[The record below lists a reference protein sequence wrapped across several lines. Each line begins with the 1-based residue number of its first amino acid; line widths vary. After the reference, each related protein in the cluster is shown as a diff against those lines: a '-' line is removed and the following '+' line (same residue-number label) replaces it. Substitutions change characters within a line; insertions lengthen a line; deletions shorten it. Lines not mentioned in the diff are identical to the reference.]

1 MIGHND
7 NHPGGLVRGT
17 APPARLF
24 SRFRMARRVEA
35 HAGPGLS
42 LAALVILFLGF
53 LFSIGRVAADPLPL
67 HERDQVVAA
76 SGHMAALFDPTG
88 TMSLAAAIAAAGQF
102 QPVPGTFNG
111 GYTKGAWWLKLSV
124 RPEAGAGGSWLL
136 QLVSPYTDSIEIYA
150 PRLTKTGRDEFALQK
165 TGALVPIPQRDFASH
180 LFVVRTDFDEGRDQ
194 TIYIRVAGSRTL
206 TAAPYFWRL
215 SPFMGHVTFDVL
227 RTSFIVGAAFMTA
240 AGSLI
245 FGLWLR
251 ARGFIWYGVYL
262 GLAALVIAGNSGFTT
277 FVLSPLEPAI
287 ILRLQTV
294 VGCLTILT
302 GAMFTREIFC
312 TEGRARFGARL
323 LLASALLSAVFTIY
337 AAAGLY
343 RAIAPFQS
351 LNLLMLC
358 VLIPILAI
366 AKVRRGE
373 PAAWW
378 YLVGFGAYSLSGIW
392 FMLMVLGVLPLSAF
406 GERGYQVLS
415 TLTMVAIFVGL
426 ATSLRVG
433 VRERR
438 NLQAALLEASQHN
451 EQVLA
456 EAVTERTREL
466 QAEVE
471 ARRAAEAA
479 LRVAM
484 SEQRHFLTMV
494 SHEFRTPL
502 GAVRAAAAVVQR
514 RLALFDDAAR
524 REAERIVRT
533 AARLAYLVDAFL
545 AEEVLDKSTFR
556 PRREAVDVAD
566 IVGDICRELAQQSGR
581 EIAVTG
587 ASVGSIEAD
596 PGLIR
601 TAVGNLV
608 GNALKYSERPVSVDV
623 VARADG
629 VAIAVRDDGPGI
641 PEAERTAIFERFYRS
656 GHDKAQGGTGI
667 GLSIV
672 KRIVTVHGGSLEL
685 ESEVGRGSVFT
696 MVLPRSLPDTVPADA
711 APADG
716 PGAVGSQPAA
726 RFG

>member
-1 MIGHND
+1 
-7 NHPGGLVRGT
+7 
-17 APPARLF
+17 
-24 SRFRMARRVEA
+24 MARRVEVCA
-35 HAGPGLS
+35 RLRPS
-42 LAALVILFLGF
+42 LAVFVSALFVSLMA
-53 LFSIGRVAADPLPL
+53 IGQLAADPLPL
-67 HERDQVVAA
+67 HDRDQVVAA

-88 TMSLAAAIAAAGQF
+88 TMSLPAVIAAVDQF
-102 QPVPGTFNG
+102 QPVAGPFNG
-111 GYTKGAWWLKLSV
+111 GYSQGAWWLRLAV
-124 RPEAGAGGSWLL
+124 RPEAGAGGAWLL

-150 PRLTKTGRDEFALQK
+150 PRLSKTGRDELALQK

-180 LFVVRTDFDEGRDQ
+180 LFVVRTDLEEGRDQ
-194 TIYIRVAGSRTL
+194 AVYVRLTGSRPL

-215 SPFMGHVTFDVL
+215 SPFMGHLTFDVL

-251 ARGFIWYGVYL
+251 VRGFVWYGIYL
-262 GLAALVIAGNSGFTT
+262 GFAAWVIAGNSGFMTLL
-277 FVLSPLEPAI
+277 LSPLEPAF
-287 ILRLQTV
+287 ILRMQTV

-302 GAMFTREIFC
+302 AAMLVRSIFC
-312 TEGRARFGARL
+312 ADGRARVAAWFL
-323 LLASALLSAVFTIY
+323 QASALLSSVFTIY

-343 RAIAPFQS
+343 RVIAPFQS
-351 LNLLMLC
+351 VNLIAVC

-392 FMLMVLGVLPLSAF
+392 FMLMVLGVLPLSTG
-406 GERGYQVLS
+406 GERGYQVVS

-426 ATSLRVG
+426 ATSLRAG
-433 VRERR
+433 LRERR
-438 NLQAALLEASQHN
+438 NLQAQLLEASQHN
-451 EQVLA
+451 EQVLTQ
-456 EAVTERTREL
+456 AVTERTREL
-466 QAEVE
+466 QTEVE

-502 GAVRAAAAVVQR
+502 GAIRAAAAVVQR
-514 RLALFDDAAR
+514 RLAPLDEAAR

-556 PRREAVDVAD
+556 PRREAVDVTEL
-566 IVGDICRELAQQSGR
+566 VGDVCREMAQQSGR
-581 EIAVTG
+581 DIAVTG
-587 ASVGSIEAD
+587 SATGLMKAD
-596 PGLIR
+596 PGLLR

-608 GNALKYSERPVSVDV
+608 GNALKYSERPVAVEI
-623 VARADG
+623 AERAEG
-629 VAIAVRDDGPGI
+629 IAVAVRDEGPGI

-656 GHDKAQGGTGI
+656 GHDRTQGGTGI

-672 KRIVTVHGGSLEL
+672 KRIVSVHGGALQL
-685 ESEVGRGSVFT
+685 DSEIGRGSTFT
-696 MVLPRSLPDTVPADA
+696 MVFPWSAPGVVA
-711 APADG
+711 APDVA
-716 PGAVGSQPAA
+716 ASAARPAA
-726 RFG
+726 LAG

>member
-1 MIGHND
+1 
-7 NHPGGLVRGT
+7 
-17 APPARLF
+17 
-24 SRFRMARRVEA
+24 MAVG
-35 HAGPGLS
+35 AG
-42 LAALVILFLGF
+42 
-53 LFSIGRVAADPLPL
+53 RADPVLL
-67 HERDQVVAA
+67 HERDQAVAA
-76 SGHMAALFDPTG
+76 SGHMTALYDPTG
-88 TMSLAAAIAAAGQF
+88 TMSLPAAIAAADRF
-102 QPVPGTFNG
+102 QPVTGPFNG
-111 GYTKGAWWLKLSV
+111 GYTKGAWWLRLAV
-124 RPEAGAGGSWLL
+124 RPEAGAGGAWLL

-150 PRLTKTGRDEFALQK
+150 PRLTKTGRDELALQR
-165 TGALVPIPQRDFASH
+165 TGALVPIPQRDFVSH
-180 LFVVRTDFDEGRDQ
+180 LFVVRTDLEEGREQ
-194 TIYIRVAGSRTL
+194 AIYIRLAGGRTL

-251 ARGFIWYGVYL
+251 ARGFVWYGIYL
-262 GLAALVIAGNSGFTT
+262 GLAALVIAGNSGFMTLL
-277 FVLSPLEPAI
+277 LSPLDPAL
-287 ILRLQTV
+287 ILRLQSV
-294 VGCLTILT
+294 NGCLTILT
-302 GAMFTREIFC
+302 AAMFTRSVFC
-312 TEGRARFGARL
+312 AEGRARVGNWL

-351 LNLLMLC
+351 LNLLILC

-366 AKVRRGE
+366 AKARRGE

-392 FMLMVLGVLPLSAF
+392 FMLMVLGVLPLSTF

-426 ATSLRVG
+426 ATSLRAG

-502 GAVRAAAAVVQR
+502 GAIRAAAAVVQR

-556 PRREAVDVAD
+556 PRREVVDVAE
-566 IVGDICRELAQQSGR
+566 IVGDVCRELSQQSGR
-581 EIAVTG
+581 EIVVA
-587 ASVGSIEAD
+587 ASTAGSIEAD
-596 PGLIR
+596 PGLLR

-608 GNALKYSERPVSVDV
+608 GNALKYSERPVAVEV
-623 VARADG
+623 GPRAERI
-629 VAIAVRDDGPGI
+629 AIAVRDEGPGI

-656 GHDKAQGGTGI
+656 GHDRAQGGTGI

-672 KRIVTVHGGSLEL
+672 KKIVTVHGGSLEL
-685 ESEVGRGSVFT
+685 DSEVGRGSVFT
-696 MVLPRSLPDTVPADA
+696 MILPRSLP
-711 APADG
+711 ADG
-716 PGAVGSQPAA
+716 PSAKAATDHAGPHPAA
-726 RFG
+726 RLG